1 MRGKK
6 LMAHI
11 CRYSYT
17 KLIFSI
23 MPVTWVLSKQK
34 SHIHGMKNEMKEKEI
49 KMKEDIHTFFK
60 AANWGSSSKIPT
72 INSTS
77 KLRIWTKNWKETINF
92 ETPLCFVGF
101 SLFSPIFL
109 VKICFFFLFFN
120 PSFCFHSGFSPFDL
134 TISQKKNFPFFL
146 FRPLWIQTNSIFLRL
161 FDFFS
166 TFNLCLLFWS
176 PLDLILNGDG
186 KPILY
191 V

>member
-109 VKICFFFLFFN
+109 VKICFFFLFSTLLSVFTLV
-120 PSFCFHSGFSPFDL
+120 FLLL
-134 TISQKKNFPFFL
+134 TLQFPKRKIFL
-146 FRPLWIQTNSIFLRL
+146 FSYSVLYESKQTL
-161 FDFFS
+161 FFSVFS
-166 TFNLCLLFWS
+166 TFFDFQPLS
-176 PLDLILNGDG
+176 PVLISSR
-186 KPILY
+186 PY
-191 V
+191 S